1 MIREFCHSLVIRI
14 VAVSL
19 PLIKRNLL
27 SGTYE
32 VEPMR
37 WSINET
43 PAKSKGA
50 DVRKLRRSNDILYSR
65 SHWDRKIHF
74 LDRYTHTCP
83 YTRNVADN
91 TVYDVIR
98 IHESHIFVLRKI
110 HFKQMKIIAVYT
122 QLKQLRNKAW
132 KKFRPER
139 ESNPWPLRYRCSALT
154 NWAIKPTGSWS
165 IVSSLYTRRW
175 RRCVWCAHT
184 MLY

>member
-1 MIREFCHSLVIRI
+1 ME
-14 VAVSL
+14 
-19 PLIKRNLL
+19 IK
-27 SGTYE
+27 
-32 VEPMR
+32 
-37 WSINET
+37 
-43 PAKSKGA
+43 
-50 DVRKLRRSNDILYSR
+50 VRTFWLTFPNYPVC
-65 SHWDRKIHF
+65 KIF
-74 LDRYTHTCP
+74 NCTIQC
-83 YTRNVADN
+83 
-91 TVYDVIR
+91 VIR

-175 RRCVWCAHT
+175 RRCDKNTWKSYICTAENT
-184 MLY
+184 FFDREINKYTNIQINK